1 MSVGDLSRSTQN
13 YLKAIWS
20 LQEWSEGPVGAGRIA
35 ERAGVKTSTVS
46 GAIPKLAE
54 QGLVQH
60 SPYGGVSLTD
70 AGRTHAVAMVR
81 RHRLLETFLVE
92 VLGYTWDEVHDEAEN
107 LEYAVSNFLI
117 DRIDEHLG
125 HPDRDPHG
133 DPIPDARGAV
143 PTLPAQPLDESVIG
157 RRVSI
162 ERISDADPDLLKFFD
177 SEGIRLGAHVSVEAG
192 PPYSGALRIVPLR
205 SPDRSSEDLSG
216 NRREPTTLGARAAE
230 AIFVTAL
237 ED

>member
-13 YLKAIWS
+13 YLKAVWS
-20 LQEWSEGPVGAGRIA
+20 LQEWSEGPVSAGRIA

-54 QGLVQH
+54 QGLVEH

-70 AGRTHAVAMVR
+70 TGRAHAVAMVR

-107 LEYAVSNFLI
+107 LEYAASNFLI

-133 DPIPDARGAV
+133 DPIPDASGDV
-143 PTLPAQPLDESVIG
+143 PPLPAQPLDESVIG

-162 ERISDADPDLLKFFD
+162 ERISDEDPELLKFFHA
-177 SEGIRLGAHVSVEAG
+177 EGIRLGARVSVEAG
-192 PPYSGALRIVPLR
+192 PPYSGALRIVPLAATGEGAAA
-205 SPDRSSEDLSG
+205 SAG
-216 NRREPTTLGARAAE
+216 NGGEPTTLGAQAAS